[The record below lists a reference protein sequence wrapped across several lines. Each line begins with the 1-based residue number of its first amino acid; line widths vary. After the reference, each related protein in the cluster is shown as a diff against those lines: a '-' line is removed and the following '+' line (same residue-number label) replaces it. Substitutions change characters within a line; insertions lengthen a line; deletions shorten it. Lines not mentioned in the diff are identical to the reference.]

1 MFGGL
6 GGIVSSALS
15 AAKPFASFLG
25 DAASAYG
32 SARQAEMNRDY
43 NAYESQESRDF
54 QERMSN
60 TAYQRTVQDL
70 NAAGL
75 SPMLA
80 YSKGGASTPSGATA
94 STSSMAESPRF
105 GETGQRLSQKDLTNA
120 QVDVAK
126 SQELVNIQTAKQVAA
141 QAAKTAI
148 EVEQMP
154 TRFYY
159 DLANIGAQVNQ
170 STAQA
175 GQTSA
180 LESLTRQGKAPAPDT
195 NIVRNIKD
203 AVNYGGG
210 AISNAKSALDNI
222 ISRTYKSIRGIK

>member
-6 GGIVSSALS
+6 SGIVSSALS

-25 DAASAYG
+25 DAATAYG
-32 SARQAEMNRDY
+32 SSRQAEMNRDF
-43 NAYESQESRDF
+43 NAYESQVSRDF

-94 STSSMAESPRF
+94 SASSMAESPRF
-105 GETGQRLSQKDLTNA
+105 GETGQRLSQKELTNA

-126 SQELVNIQTAKQVAA
+126 SQEQVNIQTAKQVAA

-159 DLANIGAQVNQ
+159 DLANIGSQINQ
-170 STAQA
+170 STATARNVNAVA
-175 GQTSA
+175 G
-180 LESLTRQGKAPAPDT
+180 LTEVGKAPSSDPT
-195 NIVRNIKD
+195 ISRLVKD
-203 AVNYGGG
+203 ALQGG
-210 AISNAKSALDNI
+210 ANAKSAMDNF
-222 ISRTYKSIRGIK
+222 ISRTYQSLKERFK

>member
-6 GGIVSSALS
+6 VSSALS
-15 AAKPFASFLG
+15 AVKPFAGFLG
-25 DAASAYG
+25 DAASAYSG
-32 SARQAEMNRDY
+32 IREAEKNR
-43 NAYESQESRDF
+43 EF
-54 QERMSN
+54 QEEMSN
-60 TAYQRTVQDL
+60 TAYQRTVKDL

-94 STSSMAESPRF
+94 DTAKF
-105 GETGQRLSQKDLTNA
+105 GETGQRIASTDLSKA

-141 QAAKTAI
+141 QAAKTAL

-159 DLANIGAQVNQ
+159 DLANLGSQINQ

-180 LESLTRQGKAPAPDT
+180 LEKLTSQGKAPAPDT

-210 AISNAKSALDNI
+210 AVSNAKSALDNI
-222 ISRTYKSIRGIK
+222 ISRTYESLKKGFKK

>member
-6 GGIVSSALS
+6 GGIVTSALS
-15 AAKPFASFLG
+15 AAKPIMSFLG
-25 DAASAYG
+25 DAGTAY
-32 SARQAEMNRDY
+32 SSYRNAEMNR
-43 NAYESQESRDF
+43 EF
-54 QERMSN
+54 QEEMSN
-60 TAYQRTVQDL
+60 TAYQRTVKDL

-80 YSKGGASTPSGATA
+80 YSKGGASTPSG
-94 STSSMAESPRF
+94 SVAEPVKL
-105 GETGQRLSQKDLTNA
+105 GETGQRTSSADLSRA

-141 QAAKTAI
+141 QAAKTAL

-159 DLANIGAQVNQ
+159 DLANLGSQINQ

-180 LESLTRQGKAPAPDT
+180 LETLTRLGKAPAPDT

-203 AVNYGGG
+203 AVSYGGKG
-210 AISNAKSALDNI
+210 VSDAKSALDNFI
-222 ISRTYKSIRGIK
+222 GRTYESIKRGFKK

>member
-1 MFGGL
+1 MFGSL
-6 GGIVSSALS
+6 VSSAFS
-15 AAKPFASFLG
+15 AIKPFQGLIG
-25 DAASAYG
+25 DVATGYS
-32 SARQAEMNRDY
+32 SVREAERNR
-43 NAYESQESRDF
+43 EF
-54 QERMSN
+54 QEEMSN
-60 TAYQRTVQDL
+60 TSYQRAVKDL

-80 YSKGGASTPSGATA
+80 YSKGGASTPSGSTA
-94 STSSMAESPRF
+94 DSVKF
-105 GETGQRLSQKDLTNA
+105 GETGQRTASSDLSKA

-141 QAAKTAI
+141 QAAKTAL

-159 DLANIGAQVNQ
+159 DLANLGSQINQ

-210 AISNAKSALDNI
+210 AFGNAKSALDNI
-222 ISRTYKSIRGIK
+222 ISRTYKSLRGIK

>member
-1 MFGGL
+1 MFDV
-6 GGIVSSALS
+6 ISSAFS
-15 AAKPFASFLG
+15 AIKPFASFLG
-25 DAASAYG
+25 DASTAYG
-32 SARQAEMNRDY
+32 SYREAEKNR
-43 NAYESQESRDF
+43 EF
-54 QERMSN
+54 QEEMSG
-60 TAYQRTVQDL
+60 TSYQRAVKDL

-80 YSKGGASTPSGATA
+80 YSKGGASTPSGAVA
-94 STSSMAESPRF
+94 DPIRL
-105 GETGQRLSQKDLTNA
+105 GETGQRTSSADLSKA

-159 DLANIGAQVNQ
+159 DLANLGSQINQ

-210 AISNAKSALDNI
+210 AFGNAKSALDNI
-222 ISRTYKSIRGIK
+222 ISRTYKSLRGIK

>member
-1 MFGGL
+1 MFGI
-6 GGIVSSALS
+6 GGIISSAVKAIEPIS
-15 AAKPFASFLG
+15 GFLG

-32 SARQAEMNRDY
+32 SARQAEMSRDF
-43 NAYESQESRDF
+43 NAAESQESRDW

-94 STSSMAESPRF
+94 SSGAMADSPRF
-105 GETGQRLSQKDLTNA
+105 GETSQRTSQAALSKA

-141 QAAKTAI
+141 QAAKTAL

-159 DLANIGAQVNQ
+159 DLANIGSQVNQ

-203 AVNYGGG
+203 AVNLGGKG
-210 AISNAKSALDNI
+210 VTDAKSALDNF
-222 ISRTYKSIRGIK
+222 ISRTYKSLRGIK

>member
-1 MFGGL
+1 MFG
-6 GGIVSSALS
+6 IISSALS
-15 AAKPFASFLG
+15 AVKPVMSFLG
-25 DAASAYG
+25 DAGTAY
-32 SARQAEMNRDY
+32 SSYRNAEMNRD
-43 NAYESQESRDF
+43 F
-54 QERMSN
+54 QEEMSN
-60 TAYQRTVQDL
+60 TAYQRTVKDL

-80 YSKGGASTPSGATA
+80 YSKGGASTPSG
-94 STSSMAESPRF
+94 SVAEPVKL
-105 GETGQRLSQKDLTNA
+105 GETGQRTSSADLSRA

-159 DLANIGAQVNQ
+159 DLANLGSQINQ

-180 LESLTRQGKAPAPDT
+180 LENLTRQGKAPAPDT

-203 AVNYGGG
+203 AVSYGGKG
-210 AISNAKSALDNI
+210 VSDAKSALDNFI
-222 ISRTYKSIRGIK
+222 GRTYESIKRGFRK

>member
-1 MFGGL
+1 MFGSL
-6 GGIVSSALS
+6 VSSAFS
-15 AAKPFASFLG
+15 AIKPFQGLIGDVASG
-25 DAASAYG
+25 YSG
-32 SARQAEMNRDY
+32 IREAEKNR
-43 NAYESQESRDF
+43 EF
-54 QERMSN
+54 QEEMSN
-60 TAYQRTVQDL
+60 TAYQRAVKDL

-80 YSKGGASTPSGATA
+80 YSKGGASTPSGSTA
-94 STSSMAESPRF
+94 DTVKF
-105 GETGQRLSQKDLTNA
+105 GETGQRTASSDLSKA

-126 SQELVNIQTAKQVAA
+126 SQEQVNIQTAKQVAA
-141 QAAKTAI
+141 QAAKTAL

-159 DLANIGAQVNQ
+159 DLANIGSQINQ

-210 AISNAKSALDNI
+210 AFSDAKSALDNI
-222 ISRTYKSIRGIK
+222 ISRTYKSLRGIK

>member
-6 GGIVSSALS
+6 GGIVSSALT
-15 AAKPFASFLG
+15 AVKPFASFLG
-25 DAASAYG
+25 DAVTAYG
-32 SARQAEMNRDY
+32 SARQAEMNRDF

-105 GETGQRLSQKDLTNA
+105 GETGQRLSQKELTNA

-159 DLANIGAQVNQ
+159 DLANIGSQINQ

-175 GQTSA
+175 RNTNAVAG
-180 LESLTRQGKAPAPDT
+180 LTEEGKAPSSDPT
-195 NIVRNIKD
+195 ITRLVKD
-203 AVNYGGG
+203 AAKG
-210 AISNAKSALDNI
+210 ATNAKSALDSF
-222 ISRTYKSIRGIK
+222 ISRSYQSLKERFK

>member
-6 GGIVSSALS
+6 GGIVTSALS
-15 AAKPFASFLG
+15 AAKPIMSFLG
-25 DAASAYG
+25 DAGTAY
-32 SARQAEMNRDY
+32 SSYRNAEMNRD
-43 NAYESQESRDF
+43 F
-54 QERMSN
+54 QEEMSN
-60 TAYQRTVQDL
+60 TAYQRTVKDL

-80 YSKGGASTPSGATA
+80 YSKGGASTPSG
-94 STSSMAESPRF
+94 SVAEPVKL
-105 GETGQRLSQKDLTNA
+105 GETGQRTSSADLSRA

-159 DLANIGAQVNQ
+159 DLANLGSQINQ

-180 LESLTRQGKAPAPDT
+180 LENLTRQGKAPAPDT

-203 AVNYGGG
+203 AVSYGGKG
-210 AISNAKSALDNI
+210 VSDAKSALDNFI
-222 ISRTYKSIRGIK
+222 GRTYESIKRGFKK

>member
-1 MFGGL
+1 MFGI
-6 GGIVSSALS
+6 GGIISSAVKAIEPIS
-15 AAKPFASFLG
+15 GFLG

-32 SARQAEMNRDY
+32 SARQAEM
-43 NAYESQESRDF
+43 SRDFNAAEAKDNREF

-80 YSKGGASTPSGATA
+80 YSKGGASTPSGSAA
-94 STSSMAESPRF
+94 SSGAMADSPRF
-105 GETGQRLSQKDLTNA
+105 GETAQRTSQAALSKA

-141 QAAKTAI
+141 QAAKTAL

-159 DLANIGAQVNQ
+159 DLANIGSQVNQ

-203 AVNYGGG
+203 AVNLGGKG
-210 AISNAKSALDNI
+210 VTDAKSALDNF

>member
-15 AAKPFASFLG
+15 AAKPIMGFLG
-25 DAASAYG
+25 DAGTAY
-32 SARQAEMNRDY
+32 SSYRNADMN
-43 NAYESQESRDF
+43 RDF
-54 QERMSN
+54 QEEMSG
-60 TAYQRTVQDL
+60 TAYQRAVKDL

-80 YSKGGASTPSGATA
+80 YSKGGASTPSGSVADAAKLGETEQR
-94 STSSMAESPRF
+94 TSSSDL
-105 GETGQRLSQKDLTNA
+105 QRA

-126 SQELVNIQTAKQVAA
+126 SQEQVNIQTAKQVAA

-159 DLANIGAQVNQ
+159 DLANLGSQINQ

-175 GQTSA
+175 GQTGA
-180 LESLTRQGKAPAPDT
+180 LELLTRQGKAPAPDT

-203 AVNYGGG
+203 AMSYGGKG
-210 AISNAKSALDNI
+210 VTDAKSALDNFI
-222 ISRTYKSIRGIK
+222 GRTYESLKKGFRK

>member
-1 MFGGL
+1 MFGT
-6 GGIVSSALS
+6 IASAFS
-15 AAKPFASFLG
+15 AIKPIASFLG
-25 DAASAYG
+25 DAGTAY
-32 SARQAEMNRDY
+32 SSIRESEKNR
-43 NAYESQESRDF
+43 EF
-54 QERMSN
+54 QEEMSN
-60 TAYQRTVQDL
+60 TSYQRAVQDL

-80 YSKGGASTPSGATA
+80 YSKGGASTPSGSTA
-94 STSSMAESPRF
+94 DSAKL
-105 GETGQRLSQKDLTNA
+105 GETGQRFASTDLSKA

-141 QAAKTAI
+141 QAAKTAL

-159 DLANIGAQVNQ
+159 DLANLGSQINQ

-180 LESLTRQGKAPAPDT
+180 LEKLTLQGKAPAPDT

-203 AVNYGGG
+203 AVSYGGKG
-210 AISNAKSALDNI
+210 VTNAKSALDNFI
-222 ISRTYKSIRGIK
+222 GRTYESLKKGLKK

>member
-1 MFGGL
+1 MFDV
-6 GGIVSSALS
+6 ISSAFS
-15 AAKPFASFLG
+15 AIKPFASFLG
-25 DAASAYG
+25 DAGTAYG
-32 SARQAEMNRDY
+32 SYREAEKNR
-43 NAYESQESRDF
+43 EF
-54 QERMSN
+54 QEEMSG
-60 TAYQRTVQDL
+60 TSYQRAVKDL

-80 YSKGGASTPSGATA
+80 YSKGGASTPSGAVA
-94 STSSMAESPRF
+94 DPIRL
-105 GETGQRLSQKDLTNA
+105 GETGQRTSSADLSKA

-159 DLANIGAQVNQ
+159 DLANLGSQINQ

-210 AISNAKSALDNI
+210 AFGNAKSALDNI
-222 ISRTYKSIRGIK
+222 ISRTYKSLRGIK

>member
-1 MFGGL
+1 MFGGI
-6 GGIVSSALS
+6 GNIISSAFS
-15 AAKPFASFLG
+15 AAKPVMGFLG

-32 SARQAEMNRDY
+32 SARQADMNRDF
-43 NAYESQESRDF
+43 NAGESAANRDF

-60 TAYQRTVQDL
+60 TSYQRSVQDL

-80 YSKGGASTPSGATA
+80 YSKGGASTPSGSAA
-94 STSSMAESPRF
+94 SSGSMAESPKF
-105 GETGQRLSQKDLTNA
+105 GQTNLTNA

-126 SQELVNIQTAKQVAA
+126 SQELVNIQSARSIAEQAK
-141 QAAKTAI
+141 KTAI

-154 TRFYY
+154 QRFYY
-159 DLANIGAQVNQ
+159 DLALLGSQINSN
-170 STAQA
+170 TASA

-180 LESLTRQGKAPAPDT
+180 LENLTRQGKAPGADT

-203 AVNYGGG
+203 VIKEVPRG
-210 AISNAKSALDNI
+210 ITSAKDTFDNFI
-222 ISRTYKSIRGIK
+222 NRTYKSIRGR

>member
-1 MFGGL
+1 MFDV
-6 GGIVSSALS
+6 ISSALS
-15 AAKPFASFLG
+15 AVKPVMSFLG
-25 DAASAYG
+25 DAGTAY
-32 SARQAEMNRDY
+32 SSYRNADMN
-43 NAYESQESRDF
+43 RDF
-54 QERMSN
+54 QEEMSG
-60 TAYQRTVQDL
+60 TAYQRAVKDL

-80 YSKGGASTPSGATA
+80 YSKGGASTPSGSVADA
-94 STSSMAESPRF
+94 ARL
-105 GETGQRLSQKDLTNA
+105 GETGQRMSSTDLQRA

-126 SQELVNIQTAKQVAA
+126 SQEQVNIQTAKQVAA

-159 DLANIGAQVNQ
+159 DLAALGSQINSN
-170 STAQA
+170 TASA

-180 LESLTRQGKAPAPDT
+180 LEQLTRQGKAPAPDT

-210 AISNAKSALDNI
+210 AFSNAKSALDNI

>member
-15 AAKPFASFLG
+15 AVKPFAGLLG
-25 DAASAYG
+25 DAGTAY
-32 SARQAEMNRDY
+32 SSYRNAAMN
-43 NAYESQESRDF
+43 RDF
-54 QERMSN
+54 QEEMSG
-60 TAYQRTVQDL
+60 TSYQRAVADL

-80 YSKGGASTPSGATA
+80 YSKGGASTPSGSVAD
-94 STSSMAESPRF
+94 PVKL
-105 GETGQRLSQKDLTNA
+105 GETGQRTSSADLQRA

-126 SQELVNIQTAKQVAA
+126 SQEQVNIQTAKQVAA

-159 DLANIGAQVNQ
+159 DLANLGSQINQ

-210 AISNAKSALDNI
+210 AVSNAKSALDNI
-222 ISRTYKSIRGIK
+222 ISRTYKSLRGIK